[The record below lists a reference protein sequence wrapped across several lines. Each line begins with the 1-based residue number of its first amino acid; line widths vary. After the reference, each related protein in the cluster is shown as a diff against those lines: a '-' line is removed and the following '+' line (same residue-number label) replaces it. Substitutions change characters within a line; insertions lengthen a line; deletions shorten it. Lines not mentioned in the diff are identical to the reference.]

1 MDLPPF
7 SEESNGYNF
16 LFHWQHLFSTWIKFY
31 GDWPTLSVV
40 LISMSMAIWH
50 CLCTELYVLPFFFWG
65 WCWLG
70 TCRWLPQINADQW
83 MLYPGYLPISTSC
96 CGIRDHQGS
105 CVTRDIDSGLLITWL
120 HWKLTS
126 TINIDPAISSGE
138 ADISGSLL
146 GQKVGTVREGI
157 QGGGHRKR
165 GIQGGGNK
173 SPVPETS
180 PEGFLGALGGDFIFN
195 VGWNIIMLDS

>member
-1 MDLPPF
+1 MTAFIFHLNQILWWLANTICCIDF
-7 SEESNGYNF
+7 YVNGNM
-16 LFHWQHLFSTWIKFY
+16 
-31 GDWPTLSVV
+31 TLS
-40 LISMSMAIWH
+40 
-50 CLCTELYVLPFFFWG
+50 LYWAVCIAVFFWG

-165 GIQGGGNK
+165 GDSGRREQIP
-173 SPVPETS
+173 SPR
-180 PEGFLGALGGDFIFN
+180 D
-195 VGWNIIMLDS
+195 